1 MHLCPPI
8 QGQFQTQAKFY
19 LLLWNSEMQAIQWPI
34 GQFLKVKKTKILIKF
49 QIQSESHRCR
59 GGVRKKSLQY
69 FKLLLGT
76 KYSNSQS
83 YNCSM
88 LKHKWPDSSTV
99 KTIQNFIFLPTHNHK
114 NLIWGVCN
122 RGYGHSMMS

>member
-1 MHLCPPI
+1 MPTYPRAVSN
-8 QGQFQTQAKFY
+8 T
-19 LLLWNSEMQAIQWPI
+19 S
-34 GQFLKVKKTKILIKF
+34 KVLFASLEFRNAGHSVANRSVLESKKTKILIKF
-49 QIQSESHRCR
+49 QIQSESHRCT

-69 FKLLLGT
+69 FKLLLGA